1 MRIIKLLGLHLILT
15 QRELKKEDLHH
26 WLSRRLDPSIN
37 FTFHKSEVD
46 GKPVVVLLV
55 PCELDRPVRFDSE
68 AYIRAGSH
76 TTKLNR
82 FPEKESRLWQLSNTR
97 NFEHGLAVES
107 IQVSDVFDLLDYQSY
122 FNLLNLPISQNNK
135 TVLQTLQQEKIISE
149 CDDGSWNITNLGFM
163 SFARNLTDIHSLR
176 HKSIRIAKYSGKG
189 RFDSLR
195 QEELSVGYA
204 SGFAL
209 IMDYIDKLSPTDET
223 FNNGV
228 RKQGARFPSKA
239 VREVVAN
246 ALIHQDFIEKGTGP
260 IIEIFNDRIEIL
272 SFGAPLINSK
282 QFVNAPPQ
290 TRNKAIA
297 SLFRRCGLSE
307 ELGSGW
313 DKIVHETEIQ
323 QLPAHKLQ

>member
-1 MRIIKLLGLHLILT
+1 
-15 QRELKKEDLHH
+15 
-26 WLSRRLDPSIN
+26 
-37 FTFHKSEVD
+37 
-46 GKPVVVLLV
+46 
-55 PCELDRPVRFDSE
+55 
-68 AYIRAGSH
+68 
-76 TTKLNR
+76 
-82 FPEKESRLWQLSNTR
+82 
-97 NFEHGLAVES
+97 
-107 IQVSDVFDLLDYQSY
+107 
-122 FNLLNLPISQNNK
+122 
-135 TVLQTLQQEKIISE
+135 
-149 CDDGSWNITNLGFM
+149 M
-163 SFARNLTDIHSLR
+163 SFARNLSDIHSLR

-209 IMDYIDKLSPTDET
+209 LMDYIDKLSPTDET

-307 ELGSGW
+307 ELGRGW

-323 QLPAHKLQ
+323 QLPAPQITVTPNSTKITIYGAKPLSKMTSEDRIRAIYLHACLRFVTDGTGITNSTVRKRFGIDSSNCTKASRFIGEALNTCDIVPLNPNVGRKSMQYIPYWAGASENGE